1 MAGLEHGVGLNVCW
15 ACWWCQGLAWNGEWG
30 FRAGEWHG
38 MCELMGAR
46 GCRPRYWR
54 FGVQWELLWLV
65 RGMVGWVAEKA
76 PVGGG
81 FLVLL
86 RCCGS

>member
-1 MAGLEHGVGLNVCW
+1 
-15 ACWWCQGLAWNGEWG
+15 
-30 FRAGEWHG
+30 